1 MLTDRNYFY
10 PHPPYLEAVELVLNA
25 LFNKDSEEREFTLM
39 VFNPKFLAKGG
50 WIFWLM
56 IGLWLC

>member
-1 MLTDRNYFY
+1 
-10 PHPPYLEAVELVLNA
+10 VELVLNA

-56 IGLWLC
+56 IGLWALLIFGDFEWVLISVHL